1 MNYSRSHSLTL
12 FSVLAFIVLP
22 VVSPQ
27 ETASPDMLWCIL
39 CMIPAFIAGGFKPY
53 KNRGYAFPAMWLLL
67 SALIST
73 FGPYGVLDQRILKFA
88 LFVFFFVYIT
98 RFSFTGRDLLYIINT
113 YIILSFLVAIF
124 IILSYI
130 FGYPHVD
137 STYYLGRYSVGIT
150 GLYKNPNYLAAFINI
165 AFFFVSYQFFNK
177 KNTLRK
183 SIFLLAISSTY
194 LAAIYFTGTRA
205 ALLTAGVALLF
216 NIGST
221 MSQRG
226 ASYFGAI
233 CVILVVLVL
242 TNINTIEAMLDHL
255 LGHRDFTEDDSRQLS
270 WLYALS
276 VVNENPLT
284 GAGMYSWGR
293 IPGTAILLGRLHN
306 IYLEILLNQG
316 FIGFCGFLV
325 LYFTGLNKI
334 KRKDYTFMFA
344 FLFVMTFPLMF
355 QNGYVEA
362 NFWRFII
369 VTKIFVDYCADSKE
383 GITYL
388 VRTND
393 FLKIV
398 KKKNI

>member
-1 MNYSRSHSLTL
+1 MVNSKRHTLTL
-12 FSVLAFIVLP
+12 LSVLAFIVLP

-39 CMIPAFIAGGFKPY
+39 CMIPAFVAGGFKPY
-53 KNRGYAFPAMWLLL
+53 KSRGYVFPAIWLLL
-67 SALIST
+67 SAFIST
-73 FGPYGVLDQRILKFA
+73 FGPYGVFDQRMLKFA
-88 LFVFFFVYIT
+88 LFVFFFIFIT
-98 RFSFTGRDLLYIINT
+98 RFSYTGKDILYIINT
-113 YIILSFLVAIF
+113 YIILSFIVAVL

-137 STYYLGRYSVGIT
+137 SSYYLGRYSVGII

-165 AFFFVSYQFFNK
+165 AFFFVTYQLFNK
-177 KNTLRK
+177 KNTFRK
-183 SIFLLAISSTY
+183 SIFLLVISLTY

-216 NIGST
+216 IIGST
-221 MSQRG
+221 MTQRG
-226 ASYFGAI
+226 ALYFGTL
-233 CVILVVLVL
+233 CVTLVVLVII
-242 TNINTIEAMLDHL
+242 NVNTIETLLDHL
-255 LGHRDFTEDDSRQLS
+255 LGHRDFTEDDSRQIS

-293 IPGTAILLGRLHN
+293 IPGTALLLGHLHN

-316 FIGFCGFLV
+316 IIGFCGFLV
-325 LYFTGLNKI
+325 LYFTSLNKI

-369 VTKIFVDYCADSKE
+369 VTKIFVDYCADAKE
-383 GITYL
+383 GIAHL

-393 FLKIV
+393 FLTI
-398 KKKNI
+398 I